1 MVKTS
6 MFANSTTHQPTLDPM
21 TCSHPKVAFAQLLP
35 LASRPPWF
43 PLPNSVRI
51 LCKPDGCVSIIGA
64 QNVFVLRSFRIRM
77 CCKSIKSHLI
87 LLLFKCL
94 VVSAPNSRTIR
105 QQCRLTICIEL
116 DELTNSIRQQD
127 PIIYSDTEA
136 RCLV

>member
-51 LCKPDGCVSIIGA
+51 LCKPDGCVSIVGA
-64 QNVFVLRSFRIRM
+64 QSFSIRM
-77 CCKSIKSHLI
+77 CCKHIKIHLI
-87 LLLFKCL
+87 LLLFEYL
-94 VVSAPNSRTIR
+94 VSLRPIHVRSVSAQKVYCAPLAQPPPPPSPPY
-105 QQCRLTICIEL
+105 
-116 DELTNSIRQQD
+116 D
-127 PIIYSDTEA
+127 PTPGLPPQNH
-136 RCLV
+136 RVPLNP